1 MLPHRLAPFA
11 IGLAALGFVPAQAQ
25 DGADLMRTPACAV
38 ARRQLDAVLAAG
50 GPRDR
55 MDAVR
60 RQAALQCLGLE
71 TPPPPESRS
80 VPPPA
85 SLGAIRLRPE
95 PALRPPAALPAAP
108 SAPPPPPPGPTV
120 ITTCDATGC
129 WDASGARYNL
139 QGPVL
144 IGPRGVCT
152 RQNGLLNCP

>member
-25 DGADLMRTPACAV
+25 DSTDLMRTPECAV
-38 ARRQLDAVLAAG
+38 ARRQLEAVLAAG

-55 MDAVR
+55 LDAVR
-60 RQAALQCLGLE
+60 RQAALLCLGVE
-71 TPPPPESRS
+71 VPPQPESRS

-85 SLGAIRLRPE
+85 SLDAIRLRPE
-95 PALRPPAALPAAP
+95 TALRPAAAP
-108 SAPPPPPPGPTV
+108 PAPPFAPSPPPPGPSV

-129 WDASGARYNL
+129 WDASGARYDQ

-144 IGPRGVCT
+144 FGPRGVCT
-152 RQNGLLNCP
+152 QQNGLLNCP